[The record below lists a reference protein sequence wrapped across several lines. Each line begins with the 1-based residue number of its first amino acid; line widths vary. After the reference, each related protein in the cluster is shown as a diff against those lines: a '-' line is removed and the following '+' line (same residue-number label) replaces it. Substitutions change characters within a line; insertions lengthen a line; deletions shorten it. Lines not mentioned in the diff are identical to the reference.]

1 MVTDI
6 DHALR
11 IVQKMAK
18 ERCKTTGDVLNEF
31 LKYVKNNECQHF
43 WPDENTSCLM
53 LLENRV
59 KK

>member
-11 IVQKMAK
+11 IVAKMSK
-18 ERCKTTGDVLNEF
+18 ERYKTPGDVLNDF
-31 LKYVKNNECQHF
+31 LKFEKNGECQHF
-43 WPDENTSCLM
+43 WPDENTACLM